1 MNKIETKQQYY
12 EAMAVIES
20 YLQKGFSNL
29 SDTEDSH
36 LNELS
41 RAVEIWEMKEY
52 PMPLK
57 PDFKAILLYIMAA
70 NHFNQSQLSSEL
82 GISKSQFS
90 EILSGRK
97 SPNVTIVKQVH
108 DRFHIDGNLL
118 LDSL

>member
-1 MNKIETKQQYY
+1 MYKLTNKQQYY
-12 EAMAVIES
+12 EAMAAIES

-29 SDTEDSH
+29 SAAEDKH

-57 PDFKAILLYIMAA
+57 PDFKAILLYIM
-70 NHFNQSQLSSEL
+70 NSNQYNQSQLSGEL
-82 GISKSQFS
+82 GISRSLFS

-97 SPNVTIVKQVH
+97 SPNVSLVKQVH
-108 DRFHIDGNLL
+108 DRFQIDGNLL